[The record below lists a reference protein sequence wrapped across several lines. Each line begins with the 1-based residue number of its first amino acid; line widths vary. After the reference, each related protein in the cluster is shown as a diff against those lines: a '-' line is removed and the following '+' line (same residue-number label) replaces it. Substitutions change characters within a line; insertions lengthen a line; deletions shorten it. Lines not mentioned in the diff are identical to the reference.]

1 MMKKRND
8 TWVSLWF
15 VVTALIGS
23 CVDPYRPPAVSAPN
37 TYLVVD
43 GFLNG
48 AGVSTVRLSR
58 THNLSDGKKPPVE
71 TKASLKVEGEKG
83 NSQTFVDKDDGSYTL
98 AEGGLQ
104 FDQKYRLRIRT
115 AAGREYLSD
124 YVTIKRTPKID
135 SLTWR
140 PQDGGVQFY
149 VTTHD
154 PDNKTKYYRWEY
166 EETWEYYSAFY
177 SRIKY
182 ENKKFDYRTDNIN
195 HCWSSGKST
204 GIFVSSSNQ
213 LTQDVINKFPLI
225 FVSNASSNRLKIR
238 YSLLVKQYA
247 LTDEAY
253 EYWQNLRK
261 NTENLGSLFDP
272 QPFQTVGNLR
282 GVTDPD
288 EPVVGYLSGYS
299 VEEKRIFVAGNQ
311 LPITFRVPTMYE
323 ACVEDTLPLV
333 ATREK
338 QSAFQAAELGS
349 EPIDEILSLSGAVI
363 GYRMST
369 AFCVD
374 CRTAGTNVKPSFW

>member
-1 MMKKRND
+1 MRKR
-8 TWVSLWF
+8 LF
-15 VVTALIGS
+15 YVVVPLLIGS

-48 AGVSTVRLSR
+48 AGASTVRLSR

-83 NSQTFVDKDDGSYTL
+83 GSQPFVDKGDGSYTL

-166 EETWEYYSAFY
+166 EETWEFYMDYYSVIEYLNKAFIP
-177 SRIKY
+177 RQ
-182 ENKKFDYRTDNIN
+182 ENIH
-195 HCWSSGKST
+195 HCWRSANST
-204 GIFVSSSNQ
+204 GIFVGSSTQ

-225 FVSNASSNRLKIR
+225 FVSNSSSNRLRVR

-247 LTDEAY
+247 LTDEAF

-272 QPFQTVGNLR
+272 QPFQVIGNLY

-288 EPVVGYLSGYS
+288 EPVVGYLSGHS
-299 VEEKRIFVAGNQ
+299 VEEKRIFVSSAQ
-311 LPITFRVPTMYE
+311 LPINWRIPSGYESCVP
-323 ACVEDTLPLV
+323 DTVLLSPPPPDL
-333 ATREK
+333 T
-338 QSAFQAAELGS
+338 AAEMAQAGFL
-349 EPIDEILSLSGAVI
+349 PIDAIVSPAGMIYA
-363 GYRMST
+363 YRMSSP
-369 AFCVD
+369 ACVD
-374 CRTAGTNVKPSFW
+374 CRTVGTTVKPGFW